1 MKERLIIGISGASGF
16 IYGYRLLEL
25 LQDHDVET
33 HLVLSKAA
41 HQTRAIETEYTA
53 KEVTALA
60 DVHYASDDIAAA
72 ISSGSFLTKGM
83 IIAPCSVSTAASIAS
98 GNTRNL
104 LTRAADV
111 VLKERRLLAVMIRE
125 SPLHQGHLENLTKL
139 SQMGASI
146 CPPVPAF
153 YNHPQSIEDIIDHS
167 IGRVLDLF
175 GIDLDIVQ
183 RWK

>member
-16 IYGYRLLEL
+16 MYGYRLLALMQENPI
-25 LQDHDVET
+25 ET

-41 HQTRAIETEYTA
+41 HQTRAIETKYTA

-60 DVHYASDDIAAA
+60 DEHYACDDISAA

-111 VLKERRLLAVMIRE
+111 VLKERRLLALMVRE
-125 SPLHQGHLENLTKL
+125 SPLHQVHLENLIKL

-175 GIDLDIVQ
+175 GIDMGIVR
-183 RWK
+183 RWE